1 MGFAL
6 FAFSSL
12 YQPLRRI
19 AVSMRARPAHPG
31 LPVATHASYQAG
43 TQASNDPQ
51 CTAIGSHGALR
62 PAVSAGTAQPTRMPG
77 TAPAAMAARPLRVIL
92 NRQEGETCR
101 LVISGRM
108 ADVCAELDRL
118 ALLH

>member
-6 FAFSSL
+6 SALSSIA
-12 YQPLRRI
+12 QPLRR
-19 AVSMRARPAHPG
+19 RAQTLASHYRPGA
-31 LPVATHASYQAG
+31 
-43 TQASNDPQ
+43 
-51 CTAIGSHGALR
+51 ALR
-62 PAVSAGTAQPTRMPG
+62 QYDAI
-77 TAPAAMAARPLRVIL
+77 APAQAISVPSPVVVAAKTPAPRPLRVIL
-92 NRQEGETCR
+92 NHNNDGGPCR

>member
-19 AVSMRARPAHPG
+19 AVSMRVQPVRHGLAVPAGATYPVLAR
-31 LPVATHASYQAG
+31 AG
-43 TQASNDPQ
+43 NDPRCVAPSGHDALQ
-51 CTAIGSHGALR
+51 ATPHRTARAGQAQR
-62 PAVSAGTAQPTRMPG
+62 AAGTAQRPL
-77 TAPAAMAARPLRVIL
+77 RPLRVIL
-92 NRQEGETCR
+92 SRHEGQACR

-118 ALLH
+118 ALH

>member
-6 FAFSSL
+6 FALSSIAK
-12 YQPLRRI
+12 PLRPLLRM
-19 AVSMRARPAHPG
+19 ATPTRTHAARPGRECAM
-31 LPVATHASYQAG
+31 
-43 TQASNDPQ
+43 
-51 CTAIGSHGALR
+51 
-62 PAVSAGTAQPTRMPG
+62 PAPAPR
-77 TAPAAMAARPLRVIL
+77 APAAAPRPLRVIL
-92 NRQEGETCR
+92 NRDDEGACR

>member
-6 FAFSSL
+6 FALSSIA
-12 YQPLRRI
+12 QPLRHHALALAGRYRTRT
-19 AVSMRARPAHPG
+19 ALHGHEAARPAQAISSPC
-31 LPVATHASYQAG
+31 PVISAKTP
-43 TQASNDPQ
+43 TQ
-51 CTAIGSHGALR
+51 
-62 PAVSAGTAQPTRMPG
+62 
-77 TAPAAMAARPLRVIL
+77 RPLRVIL
-92 NRQEGETCR
+92 NHNSDGGPCR

>member
-19 AVSMRARPAHPG
+19 AVSMRARPAHHG
-31 LPVATHASYQAG
+31 LPGAARATYQAG
-43 TQASNDPQ
+43 TQASNDPL
-51 CTAIGSHGALR
+51 CAAINRHAARQAVAAS
-62 PAVSAGTAQPTRMPG
+62 PAHPTLVAAG
-77 TAPAAMAARPLRVIL
+77 PAADAVAVRPLRVIL

-108 ADVCAELDRL
+108 ADVCAELNRL
-118 ALLH
+118 ALH

>member
-19 AVSMRARPAHPG
+19 AVSMRAQPARHG
-31 LPVATHASYQAG
+31 LAVPAGATYPVRALAG
-43 TQASNDPQ
+43 NDPRCVAPAGHDALQ
-51 CTAIGSHGALR
+51 ATPHRTARAGQAQR
-62 PAVSAGTAQPTRMPG
+62 AAGTAQ
-77 TAPAAMAARPLRVIL
+77 RPLRVIL
-92 NRQEGETCR
+92 SRHEGQACR

-118 ALLH
+118 ALH

>member
-19 AVSMRARPAHPG
+19 AVSMRARPAHHG
-31 LPVATHASYQAG
+31 LAGAVHATYQAG
-43 TQASNDPQ
+43 THASNDPRCAVINRHPACQ
-51 CTAIGSHGALR
+51 AVAASPARPTLVASPTAD
-62 PAVSAGTAQPTRMPG
+62 AVAV
-77 TAPAAMAARPLRVIL
+77 RPLRVIL

-108 ADVCAELDRL
+108 ADVCAELNRL
-118 ALLH
+118 ALH

>member
-6 FAFSSL
+6 SALSSIA
-12 YQPLRRI
+12 QPLRRHALALAGRCRTRTATLHRHE
-19 AVSMRARPAHPG
+19 AV
-31 LPVATHASYQAG
+31 
-43 TQASNDPQ
+43 
-51 CTAIGSHGALR
+51 
-62 PAVSAGTAQPTRMPG
+62 
-77 TAPAAMAARPLRVIL
+77 APAQAISVPSPVVTAAKTPAPRPLRVIL
-92 NRQEGETCR
+92 NHNNDGGPCR